1 MFMEKSATL
10 FTLFAKEDEPF
21 AEQLTASL
29 SLLRRRGILNE
40 YYDKEISPSESWN
53 EQTRLQFTNSN
64 YLVFLISPALL
75 ASGYFQDPAIQ
86 QAVALAEQEHLKII
100 NILIR
105 YCDFSKEP
113 VSQFGVL
120 PANGEPVESG
130 RWGHPQNAWN
140 AVMDGIR
147 ESITGEKPASPVTL
161 SLADNTRQAGA
172 RRGGMRWLVQLLLSV
187 VALGVMGGISYYL
200 VNYEP
205 PKSNEAVANIPQV
218 PDTIYVGAAPASSMV
233 PTEPT
238 AEEVASEIKNLQN
251 KKTAKAAAIKRA
263 ATKPTKDIN
272 KPAQDTVEKK
282 PEPPP
287 PPPQAPSIKSAELEQ
302 MLFNFSQGKIEESN
316 FSPYL
321 CNQLQTPVRFD
332 KKSMTFQQM
341 CAAIKKVKPKRIKRI
356 TVLSATYDNSC
367 ISALEVDL
375 KKKGLLGLID

>member
-263 ATKPTKDIN
+263 TTKPTKDIN

>member
-1 MFMEKSATL
+1 MEKSATL

-21 AEQLTASL
+21 VEQLTAAL
-29 SLLRRRGILNE
+29 SLLRRKGILND
-40 YYDKEISPSESWN
+40 YYDKEISPSESWDG
-53 EQTRLQFTNSN
+53 QTRLHFTNSN
-64 YLVFLISPALL
+64 FLVFLISPAFL

-86 QAVALAEQEHLKII
+86 QAVALAEQGHLKII
-100 NILIR
+100 NVLIR
-105 YCDFSKEP
+105 YCDFSTEP
-113 VSQFGVL
+113 LCQFGWL

-130 RWGHPQNAWN
+130 RWGHPQSAWN
-140 AVMDGIR
+140 AVMDGIK
-147 ESITGEKPASPVTL
+147 ESITGEKPAAPATL
-161 SLADNTRQAGA
+161 ALANNSREAVA
-172 RRGGMRWLVQLLLSV
+172 RRGGMRGLVQLLLSV

-218 PDTIYVGAAPASSMV
+218 PDTIYVGPAADSSIVPA
-233 PTEPT
+233 EPT
-238 AEEVASEIKNLQN
+238 AEEVANEIKTIQN
-251 KKTAKAAAIKRA
+251 KKTTKAASAKRA
-263 ATKPTKDIN
+263 VTKPAK
-272 KPAQDTVEKK
+272 DTVKVVPDTQEKN

-287 PPPQAPSIKSAELEQ
+287 VPKAPSIKSAELEQ
-302 MLFNFSQGKIEESN
+302 MLFNFSQGKIEESS

-332 KKSMTFQQM
+332 NKSMTFQQM
-341 CAAIKKVKPKRIKRI
+341 CAAIKKVKPKRIKKI

>member
-1 MFMEKSATL
+1 MEKSATL

-172 RRGGMRWLVQLLLSV
+172 RRGGMRGLVQLLLSV

-263 ATKPTKDIN
+263 TTKPTKDIN

>member
-21 AEQLTASL
+21 AEQLTAAL
-29 SLLRRRGILNE
+29 SLLRRNGILHD
-40 YYDKEISPSESWN
+40 YYDKEISPAETWD
-53 EQTRLQFTNSN
+53 EPTRQHFTNSD
-64 YLVFLISPALL
+64 YLVFLISPAFL

-86 QAVALAEQEHLKII
+86 QAVALAEQGQLKII
-100 NILIR
+100 NVLIR

-113 VSQFGVL
+113 VSQFGML

-140 AVMDGIR
+140 AVMDGIK
-147 ESITGEKPASPVTL
+147 ESITGEKPAAAATL
-161 SLADNTRQAGA
+161 SLAGNTRQAGA

-187 VALGVMGGISYYL
+187 VAMGVMGGISYYL

-205 PKSNEAVANIPQV
+205 PKSKEAVANIPQV
-218 PDTIYVGAAPASSMV
+218 PDTIYVGPAPDSSIV
-233 PTEPT
+233 PAEPT
-238 AEEVASEIKNLQN
+238 AEDIANENKTLQN
-251 KKTAKAAAIKRA
+251 KKTIKAASPKRA
-263 ATKPTKDIN
+263 VTKPAK
-272 KPAQDTVEKK
+272 DTVKVVPDTQEKQ

-287 PPPQAPSIKSAELEQ
+287 PPKTQSIKSAELEQ
-302 MLFNFSQGKIEESN
+302 MLFSFSQGNIEESS
-316 FSPYL
+316 FAPYL

-341 CAAIKKVKPKRIKRI
+341 CAAIKKVKPKRIKKI
-356 TVLSATYDNSC
+356 TVLSAAYDNSC
-367 ISALEVDL
+367 ISSLEVDL

>member
-1 MFMEKSATL
+1 MEKSATL

-21 AEQLTASL
+21 AEQLTAAL
-29 SLLRRRGILNE
+29 SLLRRKGILND

-64 YLVFLISPALL
+64 YLVFLISPAFL

-86 QAVALAEQEHLKII
+86 QAVALAEQGHLTII
-100 NILIR
+100 NVLIR

-113 VSQFGVL
+113 VSQFGIL

-140 AVMDGIR
+140 AVMDGIK
-147 ESITGEKPASPVTL
+147 ESITGEKPAAPVTL
-161 SLADNTRQAGA
+161 SLAGNTRQAGA
-172 RRGGMRWLVQLLLSV
+172 RRGGMRGLVQLLLSV

-205 PKSNEAVANIPQV
+205 PKSNETVANIPQV
-218 PDTIYVGAAPASSMV
+218 PDTIYVGAAVDSSIVPA
-233 PTEPT
+233 EPT
-238 AEEVASEIKNLQN
+238 AEEVASENKNLQN
-251 KKTAKAAAIKRA
+251 KKMAKAAAIKRA

-287 PPPQAPSIKSAELEQ
+287 PPPKTPSIKSAELEQ
-302 MLFNFSQGKIEESN
+302 MLFNFSQGKIEESS

-321 CNQLQTPVRFD
+321 CNQLQTTVRFD
-332 KKSMTFQQM
+332 NKSMTFQQM
-341 CAAIKKVKPKRIKRI
+341 CAAIKKIKPKRIKKI

-375 KKKGLLGLID
+375 RKKGLLGLID

>member
-1 MFMEKSATL
+1 MEKSATL

-21 AEQLTASL
+21 AEQLTVAL
-29 SLLRRRGILNE
+29 SLLRRKGVLQD

-120 PANGEPVESG
+120 PANGVPVESG
-130 RWGHPQNAWN
+130 RWGLPQNAWN

-147 ESITGEKPASPVTL
+147 ESITGEKPAAPVPGL
-161 SLADNTRQAGA
+161 SFTNQAAQSSA
-172 RRGGMRWLVQLLLSV
+172 RRSGMSWPLQLLLSIV
-187 VALGVMGGISYYL
+187 VLAAMWGITYYL

-205 PKSNEAVANIPQV
+205 AVSNETAANTTAV
-218 PDTIYVGAAPASSMV
+218 PDTVFVAPATESPLVSA
-233 PTEPT
+233 EPT
-238 AEEVASEIKNLQN
+238 AEEIAKENKTLQN

-287 PPPQAPSIKSAELEQ
+287 PPKTPFIKSTELEQ
-302 MLFNFSQGKIEESN
+302 MLFNFSQGKVDENN

-341 CAAIKKVKPKRIKRI
+341 CAAIKKVKPKRIKKI

-375 KKKGLLGLID
+375 KKKGLLSLLD

>member
-1 MFMEKSATL
+1 MEKSATL
-10 FTLFAKEDEPF
+10 FTLFAVEDEPF
-21 AEQLTASL
+21 AEQLTAAL
-29 SLLRRRGILNE
+29 SLLRRKGILND
-40 YYDKEISPSESWN
+40 YHDKEISPAESWD
-53 EQTRLQFTNSN
+53 EPTRQHFTNSN
-64 YLVFLISPALL
+64 YIVFLISPAFL
-75 ASGYFQDPAIQ
+75 ASGYFHDPAIQ
-86 QAVALAEQEHLKII
+86 QAVALAGQGHLKII
-100 NILIR
+100 NVLIR

-113 VSQFGVL
+113 VSQFGIY

-140 AVMDGIR
+140 AVMDGIK
-147 ESITGEKPASPVTL
+147 ESISGEKPAAPVTL
-161 SLADNTRQAGA
+161 SLADNSRQAGA
-172 RRGGMRWLVQLLLSV
+172 RRGGMRGLVQLLLSV

-218 PDTIYVGAAPASSMV
+218 PDTIYVGAAPDSSIV
-233 PTEPT
+233 PAEPT
-238 AEEVASEIKNLQN
+238 AEEVASENKNLQN

-287 PPPQAPSIKSAELEQ
+287 PPPKIPFIKSAELEQ
-302 MLFNFSQGKIEESN
+302 MLFNFSQGKIEESS

-341 CAAIKKVKPKRIKRI
+341 CAAIKKVKPKRIKKI